1 MRPSHH
7 PLPETLMSFASGT
20 LSNATAAVV
29 ACHLAMCRA
38 CANDARRLELVG
50 GLLLDHL
57 ETGPADTASAE
68 RALARSHRREETPK
82 RSSTVMPEHIVL
94 PPLLARNLPPSD
106 EISWQRI
113 APGVRQYL
121 IAMPNG
127 AGQMRLLRIS
137 PGEPLPKG
145 MRQGVSDVAL
155 VLQGA
160 FSGAAGEDYGRGDVI
175 EWADGSGPEVT
186 AAGTIECACLIVN
199 EGADNVVR
207 PFGPARGPRR
217 GPFQQTTRLAE
228 MGSVPAALA
237 ASLAMIVGLSLGWLV
252 WGGQGTGAVT
262 DLVSAEGNRIL
273 AQGSLREALN
283 TLPSGEQKTALVSGQ
298 DLRLGIK
305 MTFQD
310 QEGSY
315 CRQYR
320 IEASPSEHYAGIACR
335 KGEEWGIKIQGL
347 VPPAASASQRTIP
360 ANGANAAMDA
370 LVGAWSAGDPIV
382 GEDEAGIMKK
392 GWRP

>member
-20 LSNATAAVV
+20 LSNPAAAVV

-38 CANDARRLELVG
+38 CANDARRLELLG

-57 ETGPADTASAE
+57 ETGPADRASAE
-68 RALARSHRREETPK
+68 RVLARGPRRQEEPRRSPAVTPD
-82 RSSTVMPEHIVL
+82 HLLL
-94 PPLLARNLPPSD
+94 PPLLARNLPPGG

-127 AGQMRLLRIS
+127 AGQMRMLRVS
-137 PGEPLPKG
+137 PGETLPKG

-160 FSGAAGEDYGRGDVI
+160 FSGGGEEYTRGDVI
-175 EWADGSGPEVT
+175 EWAEGSGPEVT
-186 AAGTIECACLIVN
+186 AAGNLECVCLIVN
-199 EGADNVVR
+199 EVSDNVVR
-207 PFGPARGPRR
+207 PFASPRQPSR
-217 GPFQQTTRLAE
+217 RPFPRAIRLADV
-228 MGSVPAALA
+228 GSVPAALA

-252 WGGQGTGAVT
+252 WGGQQTGAVD
-262 DLVSAEGNRIL
+262 DLVSADGNRIL
-273 AQGSLREALN
+273 AQGLLREALN
-283 TLPSGEQKTALVSGQ
+283 TLPSGGQKTEFVSGQ
-298 DLRLGIK
+298 DLRFGIK

-310 QEGSY
+310 HEGTY

-320 IEASPSEHYAGIACR
+320 IEASPAEHYAGIACR
-335 KGEEWGIKIQGL
+335 RGEEWGIKIQGL
-347 VPPAASASQRTIP
+347 VPPAASASQRTVP

-382 GEDEAGIMKK
+382 GDDEAGIMNK

>member
-1 MRPSHH
+1 
-7 PLPETLMSFASGT
+7 LPETLMSFASGT

-145 MRQGVSDVAL
+145 MRQGASDVAL

-175 EWADGSGPEVT
+175 EWAEGSGPQVT
-186 AAGTIECACLIVN
+186 AAGNIECVCLIVN
-199 EGADNVVR
+199 EGAENVVR
-207 PFGPARGPRR
+207 PFGLSRQPRP
-217 GPFQQTTRLAE
+217 GPFQPTTRLAD

-252 WGGQGTGAVT
+252 WGGQ
-262 DLVSAEGNRIL
+262 
-273 AQGSLREALN
+273 ALN

-298 DLRLGIK
+298 ELRLGIK

-347 VPPAASASQRTIP
+347 VPPAASASQQTIP